1 MNQGPFDN
9 DNQFVVSLE
18 LLQLLRWLLE
28 FEQEPLKKLVQ
39 RAINNGF
46 QDKNNKRNLVFDFES
61 SEELQ
66 QAILDF
72 FIMLETLLYESM
84 DENEVKKVCQK
95 DLIPAINNIDS
106 RIYGNNI
113 LDASVAKAKAAFE
126 HNPTAKAKDNV
137 KAVFC
142 KELLKRWKPSKKTI
156 VN

>member
-1 MNQGPFDN
+1 
-9 DNQFVVSLE
+9 
-18 LLQLLRWLLE
+18 
-28 FEQEPLKKLVQ
+28 
-39 RAINNGF
+39 
-46 QDKNNKRNLVFDFES
+46 
-61 SEELQ
+61 
-66 QAILDF
+66 
-72 FIMLETLLYESM
+72 MLETLLYESM

-126 HNPTAKAKDNV
+126 HNSTAKAKDNV